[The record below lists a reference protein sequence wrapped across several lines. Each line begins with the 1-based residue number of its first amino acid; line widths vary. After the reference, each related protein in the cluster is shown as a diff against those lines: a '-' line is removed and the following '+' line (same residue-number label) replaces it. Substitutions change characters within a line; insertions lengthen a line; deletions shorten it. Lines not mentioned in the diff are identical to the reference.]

1 MHNEQPCGKR
11 EQSSG
16 GLARRPQ
23 SRRHGDGPARS
34 LARVWLFDG
43 AYGAGMLVY
52 TNLIARGRDLVFPKD
67 AATPPPSPKTRI
79 EPLAARKAYEIL
91 MLFGSITS
99 FARN

>member
-1 MHNEQPCGKR
+1 
-11 EQSSG
+11 
-16 GLARRPQ
+16 
-23 SRRHGDGPARS
+23 
-34 LARVWLFDG
+34 
-43 AYGAGMLVY
+43 MLVY